1 MLEELTLAGKGGA
14 LQRGPRLEAI
24 QSAPRRSAKYV
35 SPLAQR
41 SSGKKSSAGK
51 ACGDG
56 KRSPVALHPGA
67 TGLPTK
73 EPAWVKA
80 SHNDKR
86 GKRTLIPCSRRK
98 SPAG

>member
-1 MLEELTLAGKGGA
+1 VLEELTLAGKGGA

-51 ACGDG
+51 AL
-56 KRSPVALHPGA
+56 R
-67 TGLPTK
+67 
-73 EPAWVKA
+73 
-80 SHNDKR
+80 
-86 GKRTLIPCSRRK
+86 
-98 SPAG
+98 